1 MNNLEKKAY
10 IFGTIFALSNKLQ
23 LLGDRMDE
31 KLTVKQWL
39 FLAGVLK
46 CGGDTPS
53 ISEIAA
59 RIGSSRQ
66 NVKKMAAI
74 LEKQHFIVMEKDT
87 RDARMVRVKL
97 TDLCEAHL
105 KEPEKVE
112 LQFIEEL
119 FTGFEAKELSL
130 LTNGI
135 KKLEK
140 NVREMGKK
148 YEEKEV

>member
-1 MNNLEKKAY
+1 MSGLEEKAY

-46 CGGDTPS
+46 CGSDAPS
-53 ISEIAA
+53 LSEIAA

-74 LEKQHFIVMEKDT
+74 LEKQRFIAMEKDA
-87 RDARMVRVKL
+87 RDARVVRVKL
-97 TDLCEAHL
+97 TESCWAHL
-105 KEPEKVE
+105 KGREKAE
-112 LQFIEEL
+112 MQFIEEL
-119 FTGFEAKELSL
+119 FAGFEAEDLAALSG
-130 LTNGI
+130 GI
-135 KKLEK
+135 KKLEE
-140 NVREMGKK
+140 NAREMGSR